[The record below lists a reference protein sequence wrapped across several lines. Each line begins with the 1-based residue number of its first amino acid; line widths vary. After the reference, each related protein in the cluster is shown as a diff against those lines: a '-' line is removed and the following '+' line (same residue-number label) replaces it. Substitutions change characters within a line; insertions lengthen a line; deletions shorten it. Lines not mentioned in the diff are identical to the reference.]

1 MDRFAWF
8 NYDGT
13 IGSYIRFRV
22 ITHSSNLLN
31 PLFKKKKNEKNF
43 KNFLIW
49 ISYWNQINI

>member
-31 PLFKKKKNEKNF
+31 PLFKKKRMKK
-43 KNFLIW
+43 
-49 ISYWNQINI
+49 ISKIFWSELVIEIK